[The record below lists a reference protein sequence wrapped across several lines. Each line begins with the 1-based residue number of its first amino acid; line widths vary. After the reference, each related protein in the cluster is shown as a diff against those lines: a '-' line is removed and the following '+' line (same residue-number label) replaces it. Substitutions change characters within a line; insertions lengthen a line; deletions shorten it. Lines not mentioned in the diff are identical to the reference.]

1 MTDVS
6 NFLSFLKENNIM
18 EAAIATVFS
27 RMIAD
32 LSYSFI
38 DNILLPIFKIDL
50 NDDGKPDLN
59 SFINTKIN
67 IFGCNIKI
75 GIFILEIIKFFSVLL
90 ILYYMSKL

>member
-1 MTDVS
+1 
-6 NFLSFLKENNIM
+6 M

-50 NDDGKPDLN
+50 NNDGKPDLN
-59 SFINTKIN
+59 SFINTKLD
-67 IFGCNIKI
+67 IFGCKVKI
-75 GIFILEIIKFFSVLL
+75 GLFILEIIKFLSVLL
-90 ILYYMSKL
+90 ILYYISKI